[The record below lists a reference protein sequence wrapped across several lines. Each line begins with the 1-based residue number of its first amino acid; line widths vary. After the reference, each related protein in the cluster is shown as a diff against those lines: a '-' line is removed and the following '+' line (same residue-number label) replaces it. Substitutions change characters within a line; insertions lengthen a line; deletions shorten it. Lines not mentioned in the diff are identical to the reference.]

1 MMSLMAL
8 ELISLDK
15 ILLAFICE
23 ETLKEEEVV
32 EIITILRHKETL
44 IIIIFTRE

>member
-32 EIITILRHKETL
+32 EITTIQTHKEM
-44 IIIIFTRE
+44 